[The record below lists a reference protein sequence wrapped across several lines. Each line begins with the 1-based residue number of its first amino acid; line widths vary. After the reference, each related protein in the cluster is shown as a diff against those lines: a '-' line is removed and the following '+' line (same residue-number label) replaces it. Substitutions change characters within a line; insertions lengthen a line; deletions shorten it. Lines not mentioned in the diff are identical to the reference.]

1 MKDRFICD
9 SCGQRFL
16 IKYYLIRHIRVRH
29 LKNFVEK
36 KTPDQPTPCEV
47 CGKILKNRGLLKPHM
62 RSHKV
67 MTAADYCKYEP
78 VFYDLTFHF
87 GIFHRVLRF
96 MSSKVQD

>member
-78 VFYDLTFHF
+78 DFF
-87 GIFHRVLRF
+87 I
-96 MSSKVQD
+96 S